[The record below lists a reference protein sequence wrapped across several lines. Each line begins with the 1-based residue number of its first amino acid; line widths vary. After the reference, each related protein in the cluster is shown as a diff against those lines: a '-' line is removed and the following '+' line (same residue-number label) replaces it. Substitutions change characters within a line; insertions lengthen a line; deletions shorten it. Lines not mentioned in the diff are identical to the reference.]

1 MTIQIP
7 AAGIVKEQTF
17 CTDKR
22 VSIIYGYNNH
32 GKTTILKTISQVL
45 CQRVT
50 EDFILGRDFVLS
62 VYIPT
67 NRLIVSKT
75 QTDDFRP
82 RDIEEFVYY
91 QEDALDDFGLHLK
104 RIRDYLQADQNAR
117 HLTVRI
123 LQTIFE
129 KSVTD
134 LSVRH
139 SDGIENIINLFS
151 CILWAMTWD
160 TDLSVMTPQQ
170 FDTLISEKEICV
182 LIDELEM
189 FLHVNVQARLIKSLT
204 ETFPNCHFIMT
215 THSPLLLTR
224 YRNLCVYNSFCT
236 RMIGDFDKAMTVE
249 HIETKHDHPQ
259 KIFQWKNLLCACHTC
274 NTERSTTPCARN
286 QYLDPTSIPDL
297 ERYFSFLPDG
307 TIHPDS
313 SLTSEERQ
321 KADYMIR
328 LYRLDRKDLECE
340 RREFFKNLLESDSF
354 SSFLEKQDL
363 SSQNII
369 FLSVFTYY
377 RRCRERYGQQGR

>member
-32 GKTTILKTISQVL
+32 GKTTILRTISQVL

-50 EDFILGRDFVLS
+50 EDFIFGRDFVLS

-67 NRLIVSKT
+67 NRLIVRKT

-91 QEDALDDFGLHLK
+91 QEDALNDFGLHLK

-224 YRNLCVYNSFCT
+224 YRNLCVYNISDG
-236 RMIGDFDKAMTVE
+236 ILHPVEGDLYYKDLDIVYESWFDVDE
-249 HIETKHDHPQ
+249 YPWQVREDINYLGQISLGIE
-259 KIFQWKNLLCACHTC
+259 
-274 NTERSTTPCARN
+274 
-286 QYLDPTSIPDL
+286 IPDSARVRSIS
-297 ERYFSFLPDG
+297 ERMNKDYPNLHARYNRL
-307 TIHPDS
+307 IV
-313 SLTSEERQ
+313 
-321 KADYMIR
+321 KALQAGETHDKHQTH
-328 LYRLDRKDLECE
+328 L
-340 RREFFKNLLESDSF
+340 
-354 SSFLEKQDL
+354 
-363 SSQNII
+363 
-369 FLSVFTYY
+369 
-377 RRCRERYGQQGR
+377 